1 MIAAVMNGYI
11 FYPLELVLNACFE
24 DLAISLSMCA
34 TYLDGE
40 C

>member
-11 FYPLELVLNACFE
+11 YYPLEFVLNACFE
-24 DLAISLSMCA
+24 DLATSLGMCA